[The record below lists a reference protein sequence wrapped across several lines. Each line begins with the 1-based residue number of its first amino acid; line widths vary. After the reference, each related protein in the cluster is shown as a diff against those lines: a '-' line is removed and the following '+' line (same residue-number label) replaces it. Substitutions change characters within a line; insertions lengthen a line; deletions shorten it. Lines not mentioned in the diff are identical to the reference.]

1 MPRPSSTLR
10 LGDRAPEFSLCEA
23 AADRQVTLE
32 SLLEDRRGALLVFH
46 RGMW

>member
-10 LGDRAPEFSLCEA
+10 LGDRAPEFSLRDA
-23 AADRQVTLE
+23 AAGAPVTLD
-32 SLLEDRRGALLVFH
+32 SLLADRRGALLVFH

>member
-10 LGDRAPEFSLCEA
+10 LGDCAPEFSLRDA
-23 AADRQVTLE
+23 AADVPVTLD
-32 SLLEDRRGALLVFH
+32 SLLADRRGLLLVFH